1 MSIINPLSIIKKS
14 FYAKKVGKTPGEFI
28 YTGEK
33 KKDVKI
39 TLIKYNEQSEDTI
52 NIKNFDHLLECFDN
66 DKINWINLD
75 GVGDIEL
82 MKQIAF
88 HFDFSDLMAE
98 DIMNTEHLPKTEGY
112 ERHLFF
118 TMKSAWL
125 EKTDS
130 RIDILKEHISFIL
143 GKHYV
148 ITFQDSIDGDVFN
161 VVRKR
166 IESKKGR
173 IRRLGE
179 DYLFYSLI
187 DSVVDQFFF
196 VMEYIREQIEDME
209 DYILSNPSENMN
221 EKIILLR
228 RKISEMRRMIHLT
241 QEAIKKLIH
250 EESEFIDEKINPF
263 LNDLL
268 DHTQHLNSSF
278 DSYRE
283 YANSIMEMYISN
295 LSNNLNVI
303 MKTLTIFSLFFVP
316 LTFLAGIYGMNF
328 TYMPELQQ
336 EWGYPIVILLML
348 GIVGIMYVYMKRK
361 KWL

>member
-1 MSIINPLSIIKKS
+1 MAIINPLSLIKKS

-28 YTGEK
+28 YAGEK
-33 KKDVKI
+33 KKDVKM
-39 TLIKYNEQSEDTI
+39 TLIKYNEVSEDTI
-52 NIKNFDHLLECFDN
+52 QIDSFEHLLECFEH

-82 MKQIAF
+82 MKQFAS
-88 HFDFSDLMAE
+88 HFQFSDLMTE
-98 DIMNTEHLPKTEGY
+98 DIMNTEHLPKSEVY
-112 ERHLFF
+112 EKHLFF

-125 EKTDS
+125 E
-130 RIDILKEHISFIL
+130 RIDGKIDVLKEHISFIL

-148 ITFQDSIDGDVFN
+148 ITFQDSVEGDVFN
-161 VVRKR
+161 VIRQR
-166 IESKKGR
+166 IKSNKGR
-173 IRRLGE
+173 IRKFGE

-187 DSVVDQFFF
+187 DSAVDQFFL

-228 RKISEMRRMIHLT
+228 RKILEMRRMIHFT
-241 QEAIKKLIH
+241 QEAVKKLIW
-250 EESEFIDEKINPF
+250 EESDFLDVQINPF

-268 DHTQHLNSSF
+268 DHTHHLNSSF
-278 DSYRE
+278 DSFRE
-283 YANSIMEMYISN
+283 YVNSIMEMYMSN

-328 TYMPELQQ
+328 AYMPELQQ
-336 EWGYPIVILLML
+336 KWGYPIVILIML
-348 GIVGIMYVYMKRK
+348 GIVGIMYMYMKRK